1 MNGHPCGVDVWTV
14 DVSLEAKMAAHALL
28 VDLMGDHPADCTLCA
43 AVSNDPGDAQV
54 AEITEAD
61 VTAAVAQA
69 VADKEAEL
77 LSQISD
83 LQARLDSQESD
94 ARVADLLRQIDA
106 EAVARKAVE
115 DQLADTIAFLASEQ
129 ERLDGEAALALV
141 KAERAQAVR
150 DLELFPADQVE
161 ARIEANSDRW
171 AAMVADEWAEQLAD
185 YQAVKAR
192 ITDALTAAGSPA
204 GKAKEPGHSALGAG
218 GDAGEKAENLV
229 RDVMSN
235 RYAIT
240 GRI

>member
-141 KAERAQAVR
+141 KAERAQ
-150 DLELFPADQVE
+150 
-161 ARIEANSDRW
+161 
-171 AAMVADEWAEQLAD
+171 EWAEQLAD